1 MSSVVMQ
8 ENFALPE
15 DAKSVA
21 KILPLVLR
29 RIVRLIV
36 GTISFPAFVEMLR
49 SVYVEEAQKKLILDG
64 TKPTKSALALITG
77 LDTRVVSNV
86 IESDFNLVIDPQK
99 ISPEA
104 ALLETWAND
113 PYFQSS
119 ESQKPAILPILG
131 RGKSFHGLVLRTVG
145 RNITVKT
152 VIDKLIESGNI
163 KVVPGNVEKIEM
175 LSVFYSPISGDVA
188 NLTDIAFLE
197 ASRILNTVIHNMNS
211 DEENRVPQQGRWTYR
226 LDPKSYK
233 EFRKRA
239 RELLDQQIKEGELLL
254 EEFEEPTKQ
263 PGQLTVGIGWYQWGD
278 HEPEEEVE

>member
-1 MSSVVMQ
+1 MQ

-163 KVVPGNVEKIEM
+163 KVVPGNVDKIEM